1 MARSSTPFEDFK
13 ATEKDDQ
20 ENNQDLGVSFY
31 KTFFLR
37 HWHFYRKQ
45 FFTIKF
51 NVRLHA
57 KPGESLLKMSGIN
70 DI

>member
-31 KTFFLR
+31 KNFFLCY
-37 HWHFYRKQ
+37 WHFLGLRDKLFYGR
-45 FFTIKF
+45 
-51 NVRLHA
+51 N
-57 KPGESLLKMSGIN
+57 
-70 DI
+70 